1 MRFYQYS
8 CLTTSLSF
16 KSFFFFSVNLRW
28 KKVLLHILLLLI
40 SIWQIDTKSVANF
53 SLFLSKVCKPKERL
67 EANLIHVLIIII
79 IMMFV
84 STSTFHVCVGRMI
97 SYEVLPAFISL
108 AMSLLTSVSFR
119 SLPIIL
125 FHIFVV
131 RSLLFIYLFIY
142 FFYLFFHKH
151 SRFRGHQG
159 RLTPF

>member
-16 KSFFFFSVNLRW
+16 KSFFFSVNLRW

-131 RSLLFIYLFIY
+131 RPLLFIYLFIFSI
-142 FFYLFFHKH
+142 FFFTNIHDLEDI
-151 SRFRGHQG
+151 RGG
-159 RLTPF
+159 

>member
-16 KSFFFFSVNLRW
+16 KSFFFSVNLRW

-53 SLFLSKVCKPKERL
+53 SLFLSKVCKPKEGL

-131 RSLLFIYLFIY
+131 RPLLFIYLFFLS
-142 FFYLFFHKH
+142 FFSQTF
-151 SRFRGHQG
+151 
-159 RLTPF
+159 TI

>member
-16 KSFFFFSVNLRW
+16 KSFFFSVNLRW

-53 SLFLSKVCKPKERL
+53 SLILSEVCKPKERL
-67 EANLIHVLIIII
+67 EANLIHALIIII
-79 IMMFV
+79 MIFV
-84 STSTFHVCVGRMI
+84 SKSTFHVCVGRMI
-97 SYEVLPAFISL
+97 SYEGLPAFISL

-119 SLPIIL
+119 SLPITL
-125 FHIFVV
+125 FHIFLV
-131 RSLLFIYLFIY
+131 RPLLFIYLFIY

-151 SRFRGHQG
+151 SRFTGHQG
-159 RLTPF
+159 RLSL